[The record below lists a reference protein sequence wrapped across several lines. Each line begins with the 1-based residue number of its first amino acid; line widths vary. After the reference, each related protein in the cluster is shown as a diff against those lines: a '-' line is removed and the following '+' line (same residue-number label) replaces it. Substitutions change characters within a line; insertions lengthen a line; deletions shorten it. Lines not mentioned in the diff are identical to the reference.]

1 MRRQIL
7 VKILSIEF
15 PQTSCSVGQVV
26 PCGQTDVHG
35 EANSRFSQLF
45 WERAKKNLLE
55 PFNLMWQRP
64 SHQRRP
70 CVTSQYHILWKVE
83 CGFSPLPR
91 ALWCLVTRALW
102 CLVTGVIL
110 VSCTVSKPSPRNGC
124 GESFWN
130 SQECYLRILLL
141 LFTRTGNEATR
152 FRVLLQITS

>member
-1 MRRQIL
+1 MSRQIW

-15 PQTSCSVGQVV
+15 PQTSCYWGGGRVV

-35 EANSRFSQLF
+35 EANSRVSQLF
-45 WERAKKNLLE
+45 WERAKKRNCYLNRLIWCDE
-55 PFNLMWQRP
+55 DLRI
-64 SHQRRP
+64 SDGRP
-70 CVTSQYHILWKVE
+70 CVTSQYHILWTAE
-83 CGFSPLPR
+83 CVFSVLP
-91 ALWCLVTRALW
+91 TALW

-130 SQECYLRILLL
+130 SQECYLQIFLL
-141 LFTRTGNEATR
+141 LFTRTGNEATW